1 MVKYSYKARD
11 RVGVKSQG
19 KISAPTK
26 REAMIALR
34 EKGLRVVELTEVPE
48 TIWNKD
54 VSFGSP
60 VKQRDF
66 TLFLRQFST
75 LLRAGVTIIDSIHIL
90 HEQADHK
97 GLKAMLAMIEEDLR
111 TGQPL
116 SSAIAKHPRVFS
128 MLYINMIKAGEIGGN
143 IDDVLERLADYAEKQ
158 YYLKQKV
165 WSTLAYPIT
174 IGIVAIIITAFLLTF
189 VVPTFVDLF
198 EDFNSDLPAITMFV
212 LGLSDWM
219 KHYWYIALLLV
230 IGVPVSFSILQ
241 NKQSTKYYFDYMKLK
256 TPIFGKLFQK
266 VAIARMARTLSSLFT
281 SSVPILQALALVE
294 NVMDNEVMTRVVK
307 EAHDS
312 LESGRSI
319 TEPMK
324 KHWAFPPLVTQMITI
339 GEQTGALDAML
350 AKVADFY
357 EKEVET
363 STDKIKSLIEPMMII
378 VLAFIVGTIVL
389 AIMIPM
395 FEIFNNIN
403 TN

>member
-1 MVKYSYKARD
+1 MVKYTYKARD
-11 RVGVKSQG
+11 RMGVKSRG

-26 REAMIALR
+26 REAMNALR

-54 VSFGSP
+54 ISFGSP

-90 HEQADHK
+90 YEQADHK

-116 SSAIAKHPRVFS
+116 SSAIAKHPKVFS
-128 MLYINMIKAGEIGGN
+128 QLYINMIKAGEMGGN
-143 IDDVLERLADYAEKQ
+143 IDDVLDRLADYAEKQ

-174 IGIVAIIITAFLLTF
+174 IGIVAMIVTAFLLTF

-198 EDFNSDLPAITMFV
+198 QDFNSELPAITLFV

-219 KHYWYIALLLV
+219 KHYWYIAMLIIIGALL
-230 IGVPVSFSILQ
+230 SFSILQ
-241 NKQSTKYYFDYMKLK
+241 NRPPAKYYFDYMKLK
-256 TPIFGKLFQK
+256 IPIFGKLFQK

-281 SSVPILQALALVE
+281 SSVPILQALSIVE
-294 NVMDNEVMTRVVK
+294 NVIGNEVMTAVVK
-307 EAHDS
+307 EARDS
-312 LESGRSI
+312 LESGKSI

-350 AKVADFY
+350 AKIADFY

-363 STDKIKSLIEPMMII
+363 STDKIKSLIEPIMII
-378 VLAFIVGTIVL
+378 ILAFIVGTIVL
-389 AIMIPM
+389 AIMVPM

>member
-1 MVKYSYKARD
+1 MVKYRYIARD
-11 RVGVKSQG
+11 RIGVKSRG
-19 KISAPTK
+19 KVSALTK
-26 REAMIALR
+26 REAMTALR
-34 EKGLRVVELTEVPE
+34 EKGFRVIELTEIPE

-54 VSFGSP
+54 LSFGSP

-66 TLFLRQFST
+66 VLFLRQFAT
-75 LLRAGVTIIDSIHIL
+75 LLRAGVTIIDSIQIL

-97 GLKAMLAMIEEDLR
+97 GLKVMLALIEEDLR
-111 TGQPL
+111 TGQSL
-116 SSAIAKHPRVFS
+116 SFAINKHPKVFS
-128 MLYINMIKAGEIGGN
+128 PLYINMIKAGEAGGN

-158 YYLKQKV
+158 YHLKQKV

-174 IGIVAIIITAFLLTF
+174 VGIVAILITAFLLTF
-189 VVPTFVDLF
+189 VVPTFVELF
-198 EDFNSDLPAITMFV
+198 KDFNSEIPAITLFV

-219 KHYWYIALLLV
+219 KQYWYIVILLV
-230 IGVPVSFSILQ
+230 AGITISLSVLSKREPA
-241 NKQSTKYYFDYMKLK
+241 KYYFDYVKLK

-266 VAIARMARTLSSLFT
+266 VALARMARTLSSLFT
-281 SSVPILQALALVE
+281 SSVPILQALSIVE
-294 NVMDNEVMTRVVK
+294 NVIGNDVMTEVVK
-307 EAHDS
+307 KSRDA